1 MIGESPEERAA
12 RLGWLVVGLMVVGV
26 AVAIGFVA
34 SILVSVLAG

>member
-26 AVAIGFVA
+26 AVAVGFVA
-34 SILVSVLAG
+34 AILGAVLTG